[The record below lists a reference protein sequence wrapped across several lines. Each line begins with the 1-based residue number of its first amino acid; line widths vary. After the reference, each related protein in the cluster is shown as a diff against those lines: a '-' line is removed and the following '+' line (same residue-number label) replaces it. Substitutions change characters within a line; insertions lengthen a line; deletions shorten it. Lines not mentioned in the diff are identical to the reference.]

1 MTIIFKNEVG
11 LGILR
16 YTLDGNFA
24 ISKIWVDMKDP
35 LPSRRELEDSG
46 PWPEMMISNLAFPS
60 NHRLINFM
68 TYL

>member
-1 MTIIFKNEVG
+1 
-11 LGILR
+11 
-16 YTLDGNFA
+16 
-24 ISKIWVDMKDP
+24 MKDP

-68 TYL
+68 TYLYRVSSKTWTGLNNEMFKGIWLCKQ